1 MSTMDITQKLF
12 ILRLT
17 CGICA
22 GVAILTTFIRFTVR
36 IVRKNRLWVDDAFT
50 VVSASALVTQLA
62 GVCLDPARHGVVRGY
77 LLSNMFYL
85 AIWSSRLSILFS
97 LIRITRN
104 LRPTRMLYVFAVLFF
119 LAWAFLTAQLFWIC
133 ESQKGWK
140 EKPIPQCTLGTV
152 VAVCQIVSDVIS
164 DSILLITP
172 IRTFMVITDRKLRYR
187 AMIIFGTCIVT
198 TIVSLVHAAYLF
210 QHLDTSI
217 LISAF
222 VENSASLIV
231 CNIPIMVTAVVKLQE
246 RRAAQSTARSRS
258 IPLFHKP
265 PVTQPTGF
273 SSTTTDIKLSHT
285 ISQQI
290 STSTSIT
297 TEGHAKKEDEL
308 ITDKADV

>member
-1 MSTMDITQKLF
+1 MSTMDSVTEKLF

-22 GVAILTTFIRFTVR
+22 GVAILTTFLRFTVR
-36 IVRKNRLWVDDAFT
+36 IVRKHRLWVDDAFT

-62 GVCLDPARHGVVRGY
+62 GVCLDP
-77 LLSNMFYL
+77 
-85 AIWSSRLSILFS
+85 
-97 LIRITRN
+97 
-104 LRPTRMLYVFAVLFF
+104 VLFF

-246 RRAAQSTARSRS
+246 RRAVQSTARSRS

-265 PVTQPTGF
+265 AVTQPTGF

-308 ITDKADV
+308 ITDKANV